1 MAIQI
6 SMAPAFLLVAISNL
20 INGITA
26 TRQRIIDRYRELSAE
41 NSDVLIP
48 TDEVEYEKSV
58 LRHRVSLST
67 RAITLLT
74 SATML
79 IALVIFIIFISLV
92 SPEIDLTL
100 TLAPLVRFGDVECD
114 RGQCVFSSAVACVIP
129 AAAPH
134 WPFGLSLQS
143 ARMWAMAILRSALVR
158 GSWGRLKK

>member
-41 NSDVLIP
+41 NRDVLIP

-92 SPEIDLTL
+92 SPAIDLTL
-100 TLAPLVRFGDVECD
+100 TLAPC
-114 RGQCVFSSAVACVIP
+114 
-129 AAAPH
+129 
-134 WPFGLSLQS
+134 SLW
-143 ARMWAMAILRSALVR
+143 RC
-158 GSWGRLKK
+158 

>member
-41 NSDVLIP
+41 NRDVLIP
-48 TDEVEYEKSV
+48 PDEVEYEKSV

-74 SATML
+74 SAIML
-79 IALVIFIIFISLV
+79 IALVIFII
-92 SPEIDLTL
+92 
-100 TLAPLVRFGDVECD
+100 
-114 RGQCVFSSAVACVIP
+114 
-129 AAAPH
+129 
-134 WPFGLSLQS
+134 LSL
-143 ARMWAMAILRSALVR
+143 IHI
-158 GSWGRLKK
+158 

>member
-41 NSDVLIP
+41 NRDVLIP
-48 TDEVEYEKSV
+48 PDDVEYEKSV

-74 SATML
+74 SAIML
-79 IALVIFIIFISLV
+79 IALVIFISLV
-92 SPEIDLTL
+92 SPAIGLTL
-100 TLAPLVRFGDVECD
+100 TLAPLFAFAMLSVIVAS
-114 RGQCVFSSAVACVIP
+114 VFFLRQLRVSSQQLRRI
-129 AAAPH
+129 
-134 WPFGLSLQS
+134 GLS
-143 ARMWAMAILRSALVR
+143 A
-158 GSWGRLKK
+158 

>member
-1 MAIQI
+1 MNHPSVDLSMAIQI
-6 SMAPAFLLVAISNL
+6 SMAPAFLLVAIGNL

-26 TRQRIIDRYRELSAE
+26 TRQRIIDRYRELSVE
-41 NSDVLIP
+41 NRDVLIP

-100 TLAPLVRFGDVECD
+100 TLAPLFALAMLSVIVAS
-114 RGQCVFSSAVACVIP
+114 VFSLRQLRVSSQQLRRI
-129 AAAPH
+129 
-134 WPFGLSLQS
+134 GLS
-143 ARMWAMAILRSALVR
+143 A
-158 GSWGRLKK
+158 

>member
-26 TRQRIIDRYRELSAE
+26 TRQRIIDRYRQLSAE
-41 NSDVLIP
+41 NRDVLIRP
-48 TDEVEYEKSV
+48 DEVEYEKSV

-67 RAITLLT
+67 SAI
-74 SATML
+74 ML

-100 TLAPLVRFGDVECD
+100 TLAPLFALAMLSVIVAS
-114 RGQCVFSSAVACVIP
+114 VFFLWQLRVSSRQLRRI
-129 AAAPH
+129 
-134 WPFGLSLQS
+134 GLS
-143 ARMWAMAILRSALVR
+143 A
-158 GSWGRLKK
+158 

>member
-1 MAIQI
+1 VNHPSVDLSMAIQI

-41 NSDVLIP
+41 NRDVLIP
-48 TDEVEYEKSV
+48 PDEVEYEKSV

-74 SATML
+74 SAIML

-92 SPEIDLTL
+92 SPAIDLTL
-100 TLAPLVRFGDVECD
+100 TLAPLFALAMLSVIVAS
-114 RGQCVFSSAVACVIP
+114 VFFLRQLRVSSQQLRRI
-129 AAAPH
+129 
-134 WPFGLSLQS
+134 GLS
-143 ARMWAMAILRSALVR
+143 A
-158 GSWGRLKK
+158 

>member
-6 SMAPAFLLVAISNL
+6 SMAPAFLLVAIGNL

-79 IALVIFIIFISLV
+79 IALVIFIIFISFCV
-92 SPEIDLTL
+92 MYTSPRPRDLSTSRM
-100 TLAPLVRFGDVECD
+100 P
-114 RGQCVFSSAVACVIP
+114 SSA
-129 AAAPH
+129 
-134 WPFGLSLQS
+134 
-143 ARMWAMAILRSALVR
+143 
-158 GSWGRLKK
+158 